1 LVQETVEN
9 VQGTTQTHR
18 LILEKLESV
27 RVFGDRD
34 RLGQVLINLLTNAI
48 KYSPQ
53 ADKVLVQVVAEGTQ
67 AVVRVQDFGVG
78 IAEAYQTKIFER
90 FYQISEPEMKA
101 YSGLGIGLYIVSE
114 IIKRHE
120 GRIWVESRKGTGST
134 FSFGLSLLED
144 TSAMA

>member
-1 LVQETVEN
+1 
-9 VQGTTQTHR
+9 
-18 LILEKLESV
+18 
-27 RVFGDRD
+27 
-34 RLGQVLINLLTNAI
+34 VLINLLTNAI

-120 GRIWVESRKGTGST
+120 GRIRVESRKGTGST